1 MPFTNGFK
9 GFLGVM
15 PTCIFAMSGTESAAL
30 TAAETQNPRRSVP
43 TAVRSI
49 WIRLGLFYIL
59 GALAISITVS
69 PQDPN
74 LFGADGGNNSPFIV
88 AYQNAGIPVLAHMT
102 NAVIFLSVLSSG
114 SISSFNGSRT
124 LVGLSHLDIA
134 PKVVHLSIHPSTSY
148 FLHLTKAKQNF
159 SQADSRGRPLAG
171 LAITLLGGSLA
182 YLKRLEQRR

>member
-49 WIRLGLFYIL
+49 WMRLGLFYIL

-74 LFGADGGNNSPFIV
+74 LFGGDGGNNSPFIV

-134 PKVVHLSIHPSTSY
+134 PKVVHPSTHRI
-148 FLHLTKAKQNF
+148 L
-159 SQADSRGRPLAG
+159 P
-171 LAITLLGGSLA
+171 
-182 YLKRLEQRR
+182 